1 MTPQE
6 VATRWKWLKSQVAK
20 IQDPVFRDCV
30 MAEYQKR
37 AVAEWGYCP
46 DKTEY
51 KDKEEEVIL
60 SPEEQKF
67 LQKIEMAQ
75 RFGVWKKDENV
86 EKEARTRMCQY
97 IEQGGKYED
106 LPEDIKCPSMHKFY
120 IECLIKNIDDTII
133 MLDSLK

>member
-6 VATRWKWLKSQVAK
+6 VATRWKWLKSQIAK
-20 IQDPVFRDCV
+20 IQDPTFRDCV

-51 KDKEEEVIL
+51 KGKEEEVIL

-67 LQKIEMAQ
+67 LQKIES
-75 RFGVWKKDENV
+75 
-86 EKEARTRMCQY
+86 QY
-97 IEQGGKYED
+97 
-106 LPEDIKCPSMHKFY
+106 
-120 IECLIKNIDDTII
+120 
-133 MLDSLK
+133 